1 MAAGNLSGVFT
12 NSKDIQY
19 TNELVLYNRL
29 FYPYPW
35 SFLLLYNTRI
45 INHIDVIRVSFW
57 GKTTFKRLFVSLL
70 SIILI

>member
-35 SFLLLYNTRI
+35 SFFI
-45 INHIDVIRVSFW
+45 IIQYPNNINMIDYPGIFF
-57 GKTTFKRLFVSLL
+57 G
-70 SIILI
+70 